1 MLVSSQQIMNC
12 VLAYKVQILSSSNP
26 ELPMMSFSSTMVIL
40 IHPVITGG
48 SMAAVASDPE
58 VGAMATSWVSP
69 NSKSRRSLVMS
80 SSAVKGRGRMWDRVC

>member
-1 MLVSSQQIMNC
+1 MIETSMKRN
-12 VLAYKVQILSSSNP
+12 VLNDHKVQIFRSCNP
-26 ELPMMSFSSTMVIL
+26 AYPLYIFSSAMVIL
-40 IHPVITGG
+40 IHPVLTGG
-48 SMAAVASDPE
+48 SMVAVASDPE